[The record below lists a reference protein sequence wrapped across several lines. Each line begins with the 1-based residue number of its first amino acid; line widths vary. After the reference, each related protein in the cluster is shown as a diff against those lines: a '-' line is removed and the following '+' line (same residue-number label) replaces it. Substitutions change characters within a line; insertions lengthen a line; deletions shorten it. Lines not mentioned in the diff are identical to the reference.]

1 MVVGSWNTRWV
12 NRMMGLSGSISTA
25 EVEHWSMTTLRE
37 RLVKIGARIVRHG
50 RSIIFQMAEV
60 MVPRG
65 LFEKILSAIA
75 ALRPLP
81 PARC

>member
-1 MVVGSWNTRWV
+1 
-12 NRMMGLSGSISTA
+12 
-25 EVEHWSMTTLRE
+25 MTTPRD
-37 RLVKIGARIVRHG
+37 RLVNIGAGIVRHG
-50 RSIIFQMAEV
+50 RSIAFQMAEV

-81 PARC
+81 PAQC

>member
-1 MVVGSWNTRWV
+1 MQLHALACNLANFLRTPAPP
-12 NRMMGLSGSISTA
+12 A
-25 EVEHWSMTTLRE
+25 EVAHWSMTTPRD
-37 RLVKIGARIVRHG
+37 RLVNIGAGIVRHG
-50 RSIIFQMAEV
+50 RSIAFQMAEV

-81 PARC
+81 PAQC